1 MSTMVTYTTDELT
14 PNSFKNVKDL
24 SHVKVALLV
33 GCNTTKADNNIP
45 AKMVSLGT
53 KYSVGF
59 DVNIYA
65 DEAENFVIDFFDY
78 YANKGYTT
86 HNATNI
92 AAKKLSLTEA
102 SSYKAGKNV
111 LYSEYGNK
119 NQKFIS

>member
-45 AKMVSLGT
+45 AKMVNLGT

-59 DVNIYA
+59 DTYIYA
-65 DEAENFVIDFFDY
+65 DEAENFIIDFLTITQTK
-78 YANKGYTT
+78 AIL
-86 HNATNI
+86 HI
-92 AAKKLSLTEA
+92 MPLILLLKKCL
-102 SSYKAGKNV
+102 
-111 LYSEYGNK
+111 
-119 NQKFIS
+119 